1 MTTRSHLKPHLAIVA
16 GALSWLAFA
25 APARAGLISA
35 FTPAA
40 AGVNG
45 IGDRMTMLVIQL
57 AVILCAA
64 KIAGF
69 ACERWL
75 RIPDVLGELGIGI
88 VIGPY
93 ALGGWLNLFPSPAAN
108 GFPISPEL
116 YGIATVASIVLL
128 YLAGLETDLSMF
140 LRYSLASILVG
151 VGGVVV
157 SFVFGLLGAVWFG
170 LADSFGSPSA
180 LFLGVIS
187 TATSVGITVR
197 VLSRRHRLHSP
208 EGVTILGAAVI
219 DDIIGIVLLA
229 IVIGMSRLADGGD
242 SVNWWR
248 VLAIAGKAFGF
259 WLVCTGLGLLLARR
273 IGKFLEFFG
282 SRETMATLSLGFA
295 LFLAGVSEQ
304 AGLALIIG
312 AYVMGLSLSKV
323 DCADELR
330 RRLEPVYHTFVGV
343 FFCVLGMMVNL
354 GELRSVLIPGLLFS
368 LFALFSKLFGCT
380 LPSLLAGFN
389 WRGALRIGS
398 GMLPRGEVTLIMA
411 GVGLSMSLISQDIFG
426 VAVMMTLLC
435 TIIAPVMMTRLFTDA
450 SGLRRQPRPEKALEP
465 LSLQLPNKEVAEFLM
480 SQILEMFEQEE
491 CYVHQLATGEPIF
504 QVRKD
509 RIAITVKREDDRLLL
524 VSSEQDREY
533 ARLMMIEALAGLSR
547 IFDGLRQMDKPGL
560 LRKQLGGWTV

>member
-1 MTTRSHLKPHLAIVA
+1 
-16 GALSWLAFA
+16 
-25 APARAGLISA
+25 
-35 FTPAA
+35 
-40 AGVNG
+40 
-45 IGDRMTMLVIQL
+45 MLVIQL
-57 AVILCAA
+57 AVVLCAA
-64 KIAGF
+64 KAAGF

-93 ALGGWLNLFPSPAAN
+93 ALGGWLNLFARPEAGA
-108 GFPISPEL
+108 FPISPEL

-140 LRYSLASILVG
+140 LRYSVAGILVG
-151 VGGVVV
+151 VGGVVA
-157 SFVFGLLGAVWFG
+157 SFALGLFGAVWFG
-170 LADSFGSPSA
+170 LADSLGSPAA

-197 VLSRRHRLHSP
+197 VLSRRNRLHSP

-229 IVIGMSRLADGGD
+229 VVIGMARMAGGGQ
-242 SVNWWR
+242 SVDWWR
-248 VLAIAGKAFGF
+248 VVAIAGKAFGF
-259 WLVCTGLGLLLARR
+259 WIVCTGLGLLLARR

-295 LFLAGVSEQ
+295 LFLAGASER

-323 DCADELR
+323 DCSYELR

-354 GELRSVLIPGLLFS
+354 GELRSILLPGLLFS
-368 LFALFSKLFGCT
+368 LFALFSKLFGCA

-411 GVGLSMSLISQDIFG
+411 GVGLSMSLISQEIFG
-426 VAVMMTLLC
+426 VAVMMTLIC
-435 TIIAPVMMTRLFTDA
+435 TVVAPLLMAGLFNDA
-450 SGLRRQPRPEKALEP
+450 SGLRREPRAEKAVEP
-465 LSLQLPNKEVAEFLM
+465 LALQLPNKEVAEFLAR
-480 SQILEMFEQEE
+480 QIIEMFEQEE
-491 CYVHQLATGEPIF
+491 CYVHQLTTGEPIF

-509 RIAITVKREDDRLLL
+509 RIAITVKREEDRVLLIC
-524 VSSEQDREY
+524 SEQDREY

-547 IFDGLRQMDKPGL
+547 IFDGLRKIENPSQ
-560 LRKQLGGWTV
+560 LRGRLGMAAEIG